1 MGTLGTT
8 RSPRFRM
15 VDWQGMPLEID
26 YVHGYS
32 EREAQ
37 RLVDQADAVRA
48 LLHHDT
54 SFPPGSRVL
63 EAGCGVGAQ
72 TLTLARQSPGARI
85 VSIDISPES
94 LQKAEALVRAAGL
107 TNVEFRVADLFHS
120 GLPVA
125 SFDHVFVCYVLE
137 HLTEPTKALAA
148 LAPLIKPGGSITV
161 IEGDHGSCF
170 FHPET
175 PEAMAAW
182 RCLIEV
188 QARLGGDSLIGRRLY
203 PLLTGAGFRN
213 VAVSPRMV
221 YCDGGNP
228 ALSTAFVART
238 ITAMVEG
245 VRDQALELGLMTRE
259 AWEKGIADLYAI
271 SASPS
276 GTFCYTFFKATAIR

>member
-1 MGTLGTT
+1 
-8 RSPRFRM
+8 
-15 VDWQGMPLEID
+15 MPLDID

-48 LLHHDT
+48 LLHRDT
-54 SFPPGSRVL
+54 SYPAGSRVL

-72 TLTLARQSPGARI
+72 TVTLARQSPGAHI

-94 LQKAEALVRAAGL
+94 LAKAEALVHTEGVG
-107 TNVEFRVADLFHS
+107 NVEFRVADLFHS
-120 GLPVA
+120 GFPEA

-137 HLTEPTKALAA
+137 HLPNPADALAA
-148 LAPLIKPGGSITV
+148 LAPLIKPGGSITA

-175 PEAMAAW
+175 PEAVAAW

-188 QARLGGDSLIGRRLY
+188 QARLGGNSLIGRQLY
-203 PLLTGAGFRN
+203 PLLAGAGFRN
-213 VAVSPRMV
+213 VSVSPRVV
-221 YCDGGNP
+221 YCDHGNP
-228 ALSTAFVART
+228 ALSTAFVAKT

-245 VRDQALELGLMTRE
+245 VRDQALSLGLMSAE
-259 AWEKGIADLYAI
+259 AWAKGIADLYTIAE
-271 SASPS
+271 SPA
-276 GTFCYTFFKATAIR
+276 GTFSYTFFKATGLR